1 MDDDLPDSP
10 VPPRGLM
17 GDCRFSVEILAW
29 DLVATKIEGEERVG
43 SFSQKAT
50 WMLCHMEEMSLRD
63 FVLSIFNMSLDGQF
77 SK

>member
-29 DLVATKIEGEERVG
+29 DLVATKIEGEEREFTE
-43 SFSQKAT
+43 S
-50 WMLCHMEEMSLRD
+50 HMD
-63 FVLSIFNMSLDGQF
+63 ALSYGGDVPARFCAKSI
-77 SK
+77 